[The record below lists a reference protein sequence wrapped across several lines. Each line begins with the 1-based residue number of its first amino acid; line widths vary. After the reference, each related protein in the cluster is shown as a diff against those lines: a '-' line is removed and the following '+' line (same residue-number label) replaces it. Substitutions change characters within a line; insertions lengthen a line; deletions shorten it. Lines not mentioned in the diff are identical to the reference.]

1 MVAPAPAPT
10 PAPLPPPTPAELRFS
25 RACFVAAFALT
36 LLWGALYARYA
47 YSALCDEP
55 GHLGV
60 LIHFA
65 EKKPGWPD
73 NLTTPPGYHLIAL
86 ALGGGQPSLTAAR
99 LTTTLFGLLALT
111 AFAGAWRQL
120 HARPAGPAT
129 LLFALLP
136 IFQPFTGLAYNDV
149 PALAVLLCAAWA
161 QFSGR
166 GWTAAAL
173 LALACLVRQ
182 TNVVWAPFFILW
194 EIFRAPPPATVPAPP
209 FWRRALATAVTR
221 ASGHLVVLGV
231 TAAIILVAGRFT
243 PGTVNGNTLRPN
255 PAAFIFAA
263 LLFAFL
269 GLPVWLAHLRPA
281 VTCFAIAARRR
292 PAFAALWLTT
302 AAISVTIIAVTYTNP
317 HGWNRDLWWD
327 GVRFTLLRNWPL
339 IYIDRLPALRIAAG
353 LTVVFAALALAH
365 LCRAQRH
372 GRAILLTLPFAVA
385 LLGSNYLVDPRYYLA
400 PASFILL
407 FTAPTRRDFLLLAA
421 WWTLIALVHD
431 PFIVAGYSLW

>member
-1 MVAPAPAPT
+1 MVAPVSASDPLAPPSAV
-10 PAPLPPPTPAELRFS
+10 ELRFS
-25 RACFVAAFALT
+25 RVCFIFAFALT
-36 LLWGALYARYA
+36 IFWGALYARFA

-65 EKKPGWPD
+65 EKKPGWPE

-120 HARPAGPAT
+120 HSRPAGPAT

-194 EIFRAPPPATVPAPP
+194 EIFRAPAPATLPAPS
-209 FWRRALATAVTR
+209 FWRRALNIAITR
-221 ASGHLVVLGV
+221 AGGHLVVLAA
-231 TAAIILVAGRFT
+231 TAAIIIIAGRFT
-243 PGTVNGNTLRPN
+243 PGTVNGNDLRPN

-263 LLFAFL
+263 LLFVAL
-269 GLPVWLAHLRPA
+269 GLPVWITHLLPA
-281 VTCFAIAARRR
+281 FICFTNAARRR
-292 PAFAALWLTT
+292 PVFAALWLT
-302 AAISVTIIAVTYTNP
+302 ASAITVAIIAVTYTNP
-317 HGWNRDLWWD
+317 HGWNRDLWWTD
-327 GVRFTLLRNWPL
+327 VRFTLLRNWPL
-339 IYIDRLPALRIAAG
+339 ILIDRLPPLRVVTG
-353 LTVVFAALALAH
+353 CTVVFAALALAH
-365 LCRAQRH
+365 LCCAQRH
-372 GRAILLTLPFAVA
+372 GRALALTLPFAAA

-400 PASFILL
+400 PATFILL
-407 FTAPTRRDFLLLAA
+407 FVAPARRDFLLLAA